1 MTSLIISDSETRKK
15 FLLECLLRGYSNEK
29 NNNPNKI
36 LLGWWW
42 FNCFEECV
50 SFRKTFKNLFIYLF
64 GCIRSY
70 LWHTGSSLHH
80 ERSFVYTDSL
90 VVVPGFSSMAL
101 RLSCFMPCRILVPQ
115 PGLEPMSP
123 ALQGGFLTTGPPGKS
138 LRQTFISNIFTVEFL
153 ISFESSDYE
162 MMLNEQ

>member
-1 MTSLIISDSETRKK
+1 M
-15 FLLECLLRGYSNEK
+15 
-29 NNNPNKI
+29 
-36 LLGWWW
+36 
-42 FNCFEECV
+42 
-50 SFRKTFKNLFIYLF
+50 
-64 GCIRSY
+64 
-70 LWHTGSSLHH
+70 
-80 ERSFVYTDSL
+80 YTDSL
-90 VVVPGFSSMAL
+90 VVVPGFSSVAL

-138 LRQTFISNIFTVEFL
+138 LRQTFISNTFTVEFL

>member
-123 ALQGGFLTTGPPGKS
+123 ALQGGFLTIGPPGNSQREHSENVTLGKYVH
-138 LRQTFISNIFTVEFL
+138 I
-153 ISFESSDYE
+153 
-162 MMLNEQ
+162 